1 MILTTC
7 NRIPIIVRTLDSV
20 GRTGIKYV
28 CVCVCGV
35 YRYNVEQV
43 REREH
48 IENIVAVC
56 GYKL

>member
-1 MILTTC
+1 MF
-7 NRIPIIVRTLDSV
+7 
-20 GRTGIKYV
+20 V

-56 GYKL
+56 VDINCDKEKVVRACVCEYEG